1 MKVLYVKC
9 NSTRIKMFQLKTIIY
24 EEDGQKF
31 VKKEALCDEAIP
43 HLMKMKENY
52 KKLKKTIVSPNIHFA
67 KIISETEKSL
77 TFEFIDGLSM
87 EQCFLNA
94 QQNNPKEANRIIA
107 DYISF
112 VKNGFQTKDFEYQ
125 NMEENYTQV
134 FGEGD
139 YKKLEGKACFDRVSN
154 CDLIPSNILYKDNKI
169 YIIDYEWVFEFSVPV
184 EYIYFR
190 GLNLFEDKTLV
201 QQYIDNEILEEL
213 FRKEEYFILQYVLRK
228 ESFYQIQ
235 HYYLKNK
242 ISIIEELQIK
252 HHELQAKDQQ
262 ITHQDHEL
270 QAKDQQIAY
279 KDQEILYLKEIA
291 QSMRI
296 KNRIKR
302 FLPKQIVS
310 YLENNKVD

>member
-1 MKVLYVKC
+1 VLYVKY
-9 NSTRIKMFQLKTIIY
+9 NSTRIKMFQLKTMIY
-24 EEDGQKF
+24 EENGQKF

-52 KKLKKTIVSPNIHFA
+52 KKLKKTIVDPNIHFA
-67 KIISETEKSL
+67 KIIAETEKSL
-77 TFEFIDGLSM
+77 TFEFVDGLSM

-94 QQNNPKEANRIIA
+94 KQNNTQEANRIIV
-107 DYISF
+107 DYISL
-112 VKNGFQTKDFEYQ
+112 VKNGFQTKNFVYQ

-134 FGEGD
+134 FGMGD
-139 YKKLEGKACFDRVSN
+139 YAKLEGKACFDKVSN

-169 YIIDYEWVFEFSVPV
+169 YIIDYEWVFDFSVPV

-190 GLNLFEDKTLV
+190 GLNLFQDKTLV
-201 QQYIDNEILEEL
+201 PKYIDHEILEEW
-213 FRKEEYFILQYVLRK
+213 FRHEDHFILQYVLKK

-242 ISIIEELQIK
+242 ISIFEELQVK
-252 HHELQAKDQQ
+252 DHELQAKDQQ
-262 ITHQDHEL
+262 ITHKDHEL
-270 QAKDQQIAY
+270 QV
-279 KDQEILYLKEIA
+279 KDQEILYLKEVA

-302 FLPKQIVS
+302 FLPKQVIS
-310 YLENNKVD
+310 CLSKLTIYIKKD

>member
-1 MKVLYVKC
+1 MLYVKY
-9 NSTRIKMFQLKTIIY
+9 NSTRIKMFQLKTMIY
-24 EEDGQKF
+24 EENGQKF

-52 KKLKKTIVSPNIHFA
+52 KKLKKTIVDPNIHFA
-67 KIISETEKSL
+67 KIIAETEKSL

-94 QQNNPKEANRIIA
+94 QQNNTQEADRIIA
-107 DYISF
+107 DYISL
-112 VKNGFQTKDFEYQ
+112 VKNGFQTKDFVHQ

-134 FGEGD
+134 FGMGE
-139 YKKLEGKACFDRVSN
+139 YEKLEGKVCFDRVSN
-154 CDLIPSNILYKDNKI
+154 CDLIPSNILYKNNKI
-169 YIIDYEWVFEFSVPV
+169 YIIDYEWVFDFSVPV

-190 GLNLFEDKTLV
+190 GLNLFQDKTLV
-201 QQYIDNEILEEL
+201 PKYIDHEILEEL
-213 FRKEEYFILQYVLRK
+213 FRQEDHFILQYVLRK

-262 ITHQDHEL
+262 IIHKDHEL
-270 QAKDQQIAY
+270 QVKE
-279 KDQEILYLKEIA
+279 QEIVYLKEIA

-302 FLPKQIVS
+302 FLPKQVIS
-310 YLENNKVD
+310 YLENTKVD

>member
-1 MKVLYVKC
+1 MEIMKVLYVKC

-24 EEDGQKF
+24 EENGQKF

-43 HLMKMKENY
+43 HLIKMKENY
-52 KKLKKTIVSPNIHFA
+52 KKLKKTIVDPNIHFA
-67 KIISETEKSL
+67 NIIAETEKSL
-77 TFEFIDGLSM
+77 IFEFVDGLSM

-94 QQNNPKEANRIIA
+94 QQNNIQEATRIIT
-107 DYISF
+107 DYISL
-112 VKNGFQTKDFEYQ
+112 VKNGFQTKDFAHQ

-169 YIIDYEWVFEFSVPV
+169 YIIDYEWVFDFSVPV

-190 GLNLFEDKTLV
+190 GLNLFQDKTLL
-201 QQYIDNEILEEL
+201 QQYIDNEIVEEL
-213 FRKEEYFILQYVLRK
+213 FRQEDHFILQYVLRK

-252 HHELQAKDQQ
+252 HHELQEKDQQ
-262 ITHQDHEL
+262 ITHKDHEL
-270 QAKDQQIAY
+270 QI

-302 FLPKQIVS
+302 FLPKQIIS
-310 YLENNKVD
+310 YLENSKVD

>member
-1 MKVLYVKC
+1 MEIMKVLYVKC

-24 EEDGQKF
+24 EENGQKF

-52 KKLKKTIVSPNIHFA
+52 KKLKKTIVDPNIHFA
-67 KIISETEKSL
+67 NIIAETEKSL
-77 TFEFIDGLSM
+77 IFEFVDGLSM

-94 QQNNPKEANRIIA
+94 QQNNIQEANRIIA
-107 DYISF
+107 DYISL
-112 VKNGFQTKDFEYQ
+112 VKNGFQTKDFAHQ

-139 YKKLEGKACFDRVSN
+139 YEKLESKACFDRVSN

-169 YIIDYEWVFEFSVPV
+169 YIIDYEWVFDFSVPV

-190 GLNLFEDKTLV
+190 GLNLFQDKTLV
-201 QQYIDNEILEEL
+201 QQYIDNEIVEEL
-213 FRKEEYFILQYVLRK
+213 FRQEDHFILQYVLRK

-252 HHELQAKDQQ
+252 HHELQVKDQQ
-262 ITHQDHEL
+262 ITHKDHEL
-270 QAKDQQIAY
+270 QV

-296 KNRIKR
+296 RNRIKR
-302 FLPKQIVS
+302 FLPKQIIS
-310 YLENNKVD
+310 YLENSKVD

>member
-1 MKVLYVKC
+1 MEIMKVLYVKC

-24 EEDGQKF
+24 EENGQKF

-52 KKLKKTIVSPNIHFA
+52 KKLKKTIVDPNIHFA
-67 KIISETEKSL
+67 NIIAETEKSL
-77 TFEFIDGLSM
+77 IFEFVDGLSM

-94 QQNNPKEANRIIA
+94 QQNNIQEANRIIA
-107 DYISF
+107 DYISL
-112 VKNGFQTKDFEYQ
+112 VKNGFQTKDFAHQ

-139 YKKLEGKACFDRVSN
+139 YEKLEGKACFDRVSN

-169 YIIDYEWVFEFSVPV
+169 YIIDYEWVFDFSVPV

-190 GLNLFEDKTLV
+190 GLNLFQDKTLV
-201 QQYIDNEILEEL
+201 QQYIDNEIVEEL
-213 FRKEEYFILQYVLRK
+213 FRQEDHFILQYVLRK

-262 ITHQDHEL
+262 ITHKDHEL
-270 QAKDQQIAY
+270 QV

-302 FLPKQIVS
+302 FLPKQIIS
-310 YLENNKVD
+310 YLENSKVD

>member
-24 EEDGQKF
+24 EEYGQKF

-87 EQCFLNA
+87 EQRFLKA
-94 QQNNPKEANRIIA
+94 QENNPQEANRIIA
-107 DYISF
+107 DYIAL
-112 VKNGFQTKDFEYQ
+112 VKNGFQTKDFVHQ

-139 YKKLEGKACFDRVSN
+139 YEKLEGKACFDRVSN
-154 CDLIPSNILYKDNKI
+154 CDLIPSNILYKNNTI
-169 YIIDYEWVFEFSVPV
+169 YIIDYEWVFDFSVPV

-190 GLNLFEDKTLV
+190 GLNLFKDKTLV

-213 FRKEEYFILQYVLRK
+213 FRQEEYFILQYVLKK

-242 ISIIEELQIK
+242 ISILEEI
-252 HHELQAKDQQ
+252 QAKDQQ
-262 ITHQDHEL
+262 IIDKDYEL
-270 QAKDQQIAY
+270 QL
-279 KDQEILYLKEIA
+279 KDQEILYFKEVA

-302 FLPKQIVS
+302 FLPKQMIS
-310 YLENNKVD
+310 YLEKSKVD